1 MPKNLA
7 DYLREGEIITHTC
20 YGTTYRATYHDGH
33 LIDEIDPGLAFVSPT
48 AFANSHLERGKANGW
63 NKCKVE
69 RDGKAVWLKDLAKI
83 EPVVAAAGATEIPA
97 TKKIRL
103 RTLDD
108 IKRALVEKTM
118 PKKTVA
124 PAAPPAE
131 KPKKPRAAP
140 ATAAPKKSTRP
151 PTSTGGGVGVP
162 PPEPSVICAKVV
174 EGTDGLLDVC
184 STQLMVLDY
193 FKYDGVLYYKE
204 ATTQEVF
211 EICND
216 KSIGPCIGVW
226 DAESLVLRA
235 PYVATD
241 DNDEGFEYD

>member
-1 MPKNLA
+1 MPRNLA

-20 YGTTYRATYHDGH
+20 YGTTYRATYSDGH

-63 NKCKVE
+63 DKCKVE
-69 RDGKAVWLKDLAKI
+69 RDGKILWLKDLPKV
-83 EPVVAAAGATEIPA
+83 EPVVKPIPA

-118 PKKTVA
+118 PPKSA
-124 PAAPPAE
+124 PVPVE
-131 KPKKPRAAP
+131 KPKKARAAAP
-140 ATAAPKKSTRP
+140 AKKSTKP
-151 PTSTGGGVGVP
+151 PTSTGGGAGAP

-174 EGTDGLLDVC
+174 EGTDGMMDVC

-193 FKYDGVLYYKE
+193 FKYDGALYYKE

-211 EICND
+211 EICSD

-235 PYVATD
+235 PYVATS
-241 DNDEGFEYD
+241 DNEEFEYD